1 MQYALQVSTPASQ
14 VLAPVAPQELQSQ
27 KLAFLTKRANRA
39 AGMQMIVHSPHV
51 IYPVGQLIPAAMPG
65 SDICLS
71 AAVHE
76 ALA

>member
-39 AGMQMIVHSPHV
+39 AGMQMIVHSPQV
-51 IYPVGQLIPAAMPG
+51 IYPVGSHTCSHAWQRYLPFC
-65 SDICLS
+65 SS
-71 AAVHE
+71 A
-76 ALA
+76 

>member
-1 MQYALQVSTPASQ
+1 MQYALQVSTPVSQ

-51 IYPVGQLIPAAMPG
+51 IYPVG
-65 SDICLS
+65 
-71 AAVHE
+71 
-76 ALA
+76 